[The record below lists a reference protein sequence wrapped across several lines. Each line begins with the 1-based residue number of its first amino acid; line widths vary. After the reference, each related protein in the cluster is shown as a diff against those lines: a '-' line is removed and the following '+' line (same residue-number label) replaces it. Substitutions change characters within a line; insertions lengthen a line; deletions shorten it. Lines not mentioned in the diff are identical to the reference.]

1 MNNSEIGRTFA
12 AAAFSRIRADIL
24 SSKLLPGTRLR
35 FEPLKKAYGVG
46 LSPLREA
53 LSRLVVSGLVTAEGQ
68 RGFRVAPASIEDIQ
82 DISNVRSNVEC
93 LAFRQSIERGD
104 DQWQADVV
112 AAHYRLNLL
121 AERNAIEP
129 VDEEVWEA
137 RHREFHLALL
147 QACGSR
153 WLLHMVSLLAD
164 QFDRYRRL
172 SVESSLSG
180 KPVSLEHQRIVDAAL
195 KRDGDL
201 AVRLLKDHIAHATRL
216 IIENWDAVTKPKQRG
231 KAAHPVLNSTAK
243 RGSRRAL
250 LSGARGW

>member
-1 MNNSEIGRTFA
+1 MNESEMGRTLA

-24 SSKLLPGTRLR
+24 SSKLLPGARLR

-82 DISNVRSNVEC
+82 DISNVRTNVEC

-121 AERNAIEP
+121 VERNATEP
-129 VDEEVWEA
+129 VDEELWEA

-153 WLLHMVSLLAD
+153 WLLHMVALLTD

-195 KRDGDL
+195 KRDVDL
-201 AVRLLKDHIAHATRL
+201 ADRLMKDHIAHATRL
-216 IIENWDAVTKPKQRG
+216 IIENWHAVAKPKQRG
-231 KAAHPVLNSTAK
+231 EAAHAAINGATRRVSK
-243 RGSRRAL
+243 RKSR
-250 LSGARGW
+250 SPARGW

>member
-1 MNNSEIGRTFA
+1 MKNDSEMGRTLA
-12 AAAFSRIRADIL
+12 AAAFSGIRADIL

-35 FEPLKKAYGVG
+35 FELLKKAYGVG

-68 RGFRVAPASIEDIQ
+68 RGFRVAPASIEDIH
-82 DISNVRSNVEC
+82 DISCVRTNVEC

-104 DQWQADVV
+104 DQWEADVV

-121 AERNAIEP
+121 VERNATEP
-129 VDEEVWEA
+129 VDEELWEA

-153 WLLHMVSLLAD
+153 WLLHMVALLTD

-172 SVESSLSG
+172 SIESSLSG

-195 KRDGDL
+195 KRDVD
-201 AVRLLKDHIAHATRL
+201 AADRLMKDHIAHATRL
-216 IIENWDAVTKPKQRG
+216 IIENWHAVAKPNQHG
-231 KAAHPVLNSTAK
+231 ETVHAALNRTAK
-243 RGSRRAL
+243 RGSKPTLR
-250 LSGARGW
+250 SGTRG

>member
-1 MNNSEIGRTFA
+1 
-12 AAAFSRIRADIL
+12 
-24 SSKLLPGTRLR
+24 
-35 FEPLKKAYGVG
+35 
-46 LSPLREA
+46 
-53 LSRLVVSGLVTAEGQ
+53 
-68 RGFRVAPASIEDIQ
+68 VAPASIEDIR
-82 DISNVRSNVEC
+82 DISDVRTNVEC

-121 AERNAIEP
+121 VERNAIEP

-153 WLLHMVSLLAD
+153 WLLQIVSLLTD

-195 KRDGDL
+195 KRDVEL

-216 IIENWDAVTKPKQRG
+216 IIENWHAVVKPKQRG
-231 KAAHPVLNSTAK
+231 DATHAALN
-243 RGSRRAL
+243 RGMRRA
-250 LSGARGW
+250 SRATSRSSARSL